1 MVDTCKKT
9 YRVILICMP
18 VVISVQLIIA
28 TAFRPLGFHR
38 LQGDLGAGF
47 EFEEITV
54 GAKPEFLVKAVN
66 PETPI
71 GRTGVVVGDR
81 IVDFNY
87 RIWNEGVPL
96 TCNVK

>member
-1 MVDTCKKT
+1 MVDTYKKT
-9 YRVILICMP
+9 YRVILICMA
-18 VVISVQLIIA
+18 VAISVQLIIA
-28 TAFRPLGFHR
+28 TAFRPLGFHP
-38 LQGDLGAGF
+38 LHGDWGAGF
-47 EFEEITV
+47 EFKEITV
-54 GAKPEFLVKAVN
+54 GAKPELLVKAVKAD
-66 PETPI
+66 TPI